1 VSRTEPLLRAEN
13 LSKYFDDSEGFIDS
27 LLGRSQWV
35 KAVDGVDLELY
46 EGETLGVVGESGCG
60 KTTLGR
66 ALLQLLE
73 PTDGSVYYTRTDET
87 GKREQVD
94 LTEAASSRM
103 RALRTDLQYIFQD
116 PFSSLNPRLTV
127 GDIIGEPLD
136 IHDLASG
143 AERTDRIY
151 ELLELVGLN
160 PSHAQR
166 YPHEFSGGQ
175 RQRIGIARALAVDP
189 DVIVCDEPV
198 SALDVSVQAQILN
211 LLEDLQT
218 DLGLSYIFIAH
229 DLSVVEH
236 ISDRIGVMYLGEFA
250 EVGTTEEVF
259 SPPYHPYT
267 EALLSAIPEPD
278 PQWQGDRIL
287 LSGNVPSPIDPPS
300 GCRFHTRCPRVI
312 QPEEFDLDQQVWRS
326 LMNFKQRLVDEANV
340 GAVTAVEE
348 DIDVENASRAELAD
362 LAREEFELPDRL
374 GSDAER
380 VFSEAVDALH
390 AGDVQTAEAT
400 VSEAFV
406 SPCEEVHPDLYPE
419 SGTHEIACLL
429 YDDDYP
435 DASEFID
442 TGAGGL
448 AADD

>member
-1 VSRTEPLLRAEN
+1 MSRTEPILRVEN
-13 LSKYFDDSEGFIDS
+13 LTKYFDDSEGFIDS

-66 ALLQLLE
+66 TLLQLLE
-73 PTDGSVYYTRTDET
+73 PTEGSVYYNRTDGT
-87 GKREQVD
+87 GSREQVD
-94 LTEAASSRM
+94 LTEVSSSRL
-103 RALRTDLQYIFQD
+103 RSLRTDLQYIFQD

-211 LLEDLQT
+211 LLEDLQEE
-218 DLGLSYIFIAH
+218 LGLSYIFIAH

-236 ISDRIGVMYLGEFA
+236 ISDRIAVMYLGEFA

-287 LSGNVPSPIDPPS
+287 LSGNVPSPLNPPS

-312 QPEEFDLDQQVWRS
+312 QPEGFDLDQGVWRS
-326 LMNFKQRLVDEANV
+326 LMDFKQRLLEEEHV

-348 DIDVENASRAELAD
+348 GIDVEDASRAELED
-362 LAREEFELPDRL
+362 LVREEFDLPDRFD
-374 GSDAER
+374 GEAER
-380 VFSEAVDALH
+380 VFAQAVDDLH
-390 AGDVQTAEAT
+390 AGDVRTAEAT

-406 SPCEEVHPDLYPE
+406 SPCEETHPELYAE

-429 YDDDYP
+429 YDDEYP
-435 DASEFID
+435 DASEFVD
-442 TGAGGL
+442 TGAGDV